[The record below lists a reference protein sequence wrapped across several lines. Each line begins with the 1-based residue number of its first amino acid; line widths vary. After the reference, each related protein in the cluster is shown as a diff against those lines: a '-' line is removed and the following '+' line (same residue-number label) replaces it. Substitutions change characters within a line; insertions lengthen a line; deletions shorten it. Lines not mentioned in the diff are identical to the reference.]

1 MKIPMTDSEWV
12 FLMKESPEKGYRA
25 LIDQY
30 GNVVYAIV
38 LNKIKNVASREDI
51 EDCVSDIFV
60 EMFQNAFN
68 YSESSGTVK
77 GYLSTI
83 AKRRAIDSYRRLS
96 GHNNKTTSIDDEL
109 IELPPSNDNP
119 AQEAEMKI
127 TKRNLWKSIQN
138 LGEPDT
144 SIVTLQYFY
153 DKSASEIGSLLKMT
167 AAAVQ
172 KRSVR
177 AREKLRKILSTEMN
191 VTSSEFFEGI

>member
-1 MKIPMTDSEWV
+1 MVEAMTDSEWV
-12 FLMKESPEKGYRA
+12 FLMEKSPEKGYKA

-30 GNVVYAIV
+30 GNLVYAIV

-68 YSESSGTVK
+68 YSENNGTVK
-77 GYLSTI
+77 GYLSII
-83 AKRRAIDSYRRLS
+83 AKRRAIDTYRKLS
-96 GHNNKTTSIDDEL
+96 GYNSKMTSIDDEMT
-109 IELPPSNDNP
+109 ELPPSDDNP
-119 AQEAEMKI
+119 AKEAETNI
-127 TKRNLWKSIQN
+127 TKRSLWKSIQN

-144 SIVTLQYFY
+144 SIITLQYFY

-172 KRSVR
+172 KRSIR
-177 AREKLRKILSTEMN
+177 AREKLRKMISTEMQTN
-191 VTSSEFFEGI
+191 GKEYFEGI

>member
-1 MKIPMTDSEWV
+1 MTDSEWV